1 MPRSL
6 SAFSR
11 SSLSAFPLALSLCV
25 ALLLSGCGMF
35 GDKLDPQKNWSAEQF
50 YKAAK
55 DELESG
61 NYPGAVKLYEALE
74 AKYPFGKYAQQA
86 QLDTAYAYYKEGD
99 TAQAV
104 SAADKFIK
112 LHPNHVAVD
121 YAIYL
126 KGLAYYK
133 LDQGFLGAM
142 MDQDMSERDPKAL
155 RESFD
160 MFKDLAERFPDSK
173 YADDARARM
182 AFLIN
187 TLARH
192 EVQVAQYYFNRG
204 AFLAAANRAQT
215 TLTRYPQAPA
225 NQDALVMMIKAYEKL
240 GMSDLAAD
248 TKRVLQKNFPNNEM
262 VGSPGKSADKPW
274 WKPW

>member
-1 MPRSL
+1 MQRSL
-6 SAFSR
+6 SAFAR
-11 SSLSAFPLALSLCV
+11 YPFFATLCQALCL

-55 DELESG
+55 DELDSG

-104 SAADKFIK
+104 SSADKFIK

-133 LDQGFLGAM
+133 LDQGFLGAL

-173 YADDARARM
+173 YAEDSRARM

-192 EVQVAQYYFNRG
+192 EVRVAQYYFNRG
-204 AFLAAANRAQT
+204 AYLAAANRAQT

-225 NQDALVMMIKAYEKL
+225 NQDALVTMIRAYEKL
-240 GMSDLAAD
+240 GMNDLAAD

-262 VGSPGKSADKPW
+262 VSAPGAKPGDKAW
-274 WKPW
+274 WKVW

>member
-1 MPRSL
+1 MQRSL
-6 SAFSR
+6 SAFSLY
-11 SSLSAFPLALSLCV
+11 SLCAPLCV

-55 DELESG
+55 DELDSG
-61 NYPGAVKLYEALE
+61 NYPGAIKLYEALE

-104 SAADKFIK
+104 SSADKFIK

-133 LDQGFLGAM
+133 LDQGFLGAL

-173 YADDARARM
+173 YAEDSRARM

-204 AFLAAANRAQT
+204 AYLAAANRAQT

-240 GMSDLAAD
+240 GMNDLAAD
-248 TKRVLQKNFPNNEM
+248 TKRVLQKNFPNNEL
-262 VGSPGKSADKPW
+262 VSSPGAKTGDKAW
-274 WKPW
+274 WKVW